1 MMKTLK
7 EILYKIPL
15 TSASGDMNVPVS
27 SIVFDSRK
35 AVKNSAFVAV
45 KGTQS
50 DGHLFID
57 QALEGGATSII
68 CEVFPQALVEHVS
81 YVVVENSAEAL
92 SIAASNFYNN
102 PSEKLEL
109 IGVTGTNGKTTIATL
124 LHNLFQELG
133 YFPGLLST
141 VNNKIGDDVMES
153 THTTPDAVQINE
165 LLALML
171 KKGCTHCFMEVSSH
185 ALVQSRVSGLKYAG
199 AVFTNMSHDHLDY
212 HGTFESYINAK
223 KLLFDSLP
231 SSAFAL
237 VNIDDKRG
245 RIMLQNSKAVKST
258 YSLKSSSDFK
268 AKIISN
274 QLEGLEMRID
284 NLDAWFKLVGTFNA
298 YNLLAVFSTAV
309 LAGEERET
317 VLAALSNLGAAPGRF
332 EIVSSGGGIT
342 AIVDYAHTP
351 DALENVLKTINHVRS
366 RNEQLITVIGC
377 GGNRDTEKRPLMA
390 SIACE
395 QSDKVILTSD
405 NPRDEDAAAIIK
417 DMQGGVSPSNY
428 KKTLTQPDREEAIKL
443 ACVMAKEKDII
454 LVAGKGHEDYQEIK
468 GVKHPFDDKEVL
480 NRMFK
485 SLSN

>member
-1 MMKTLK
+1 MKTLK
-7 EILYKIPL
+7 EILYKVPL

-35 AVKNSAFVAV
+35 AVKNSTFVAV

-50 DGHLFID
+50 DGHLYID
-57 QALEGGATSII
+57 QALNKGATSIV
-68 CEVFPQALVEHVS
+68 CEAFPHTLVENVS
-81 YVVVENSAEAL
+81 YVIVEDSAKSLA
-92 SIAASNFYNN
+92 IAAANFYDN
-102 PSEKLEL
+102 PSEKLSL
-109 IGVTGTNGKTTIATL
+109 IGVTGTNGKTTVVSL

-133 YFPGLLST
+133 YFAGLLST
-141 VNNKIGDDVMES
+141 VNNKIGEEIFES
-153 THTTPDAVQINE
+153 THTTPDAIQINE
-165 LLALML
+165 LLAAML

-185 ALVQSRVSGLKYAG
+185 ALVQSRVSGLNFSG

-212 HGTFESYINAK
+212 HGTFESYISAK
-223 KLLFDSLP
+223 KLLFDNLP

-237 VNIDDKRG
+237 VNMDDKRG
-245 RIMLQNSKAVKST
+245 RIMLQNTKAEKST

-274 QLEGLEMRID
+274 QLEALEMRID

-298 YNLLAVFSTAV
+298 YNLLAVYATAV
-309 LAGEERET
+309 LAGEENET
-317 VLAALSNLGAAPGRF
+317 VLAALSNLSAAPGRF
-332 EIVSSGGGIT
+332 EIISSGSGIT

-405 NPRDEDAAAIIK
+405 NPRDEDPAAIIK
-417 DMQGGVSPSNY
+417 EMQGGVSPTNF
-428 KKTLTQPDREEAIKL
+428 KKTLIQPDREEAIKM
-443 ACVMAKEKDII
+443 ACVMANEKDII

-468 GVKHPFDDKEVL
+468 GVKYPFDDKEVL

-485 SLSN
+485 SISN